1 MGLII
6 DTNVFIDAENGRLEL
21 GAIPVLQTE
30 PVFIAAVTVSELLAG
45 VKLAKTPEEYM
56 HRHTYAESILNS
68 IPVLDFDTEVAR
80 TYAELYAELYAQA
93 LGPQRRSN
101 LNVHDLQ
108 IAATA
113 LVQGYSILT
122 TNVDDFKGVPGVRLI
137 SPYAL
142 QGNTIHE
149 EQARYAPSS

>member
-30 PVFIAAVTVSELLAG
+30 PVFIAAITVSELLAG

-80 TYAELYAELYAQA
+80 TYAELYAQA
-93 LGPQRRSN
+93 LGQQRRSN

-149 EQARYAPSS
+149 EQASYASSS

>member
-1 MGLII
+1 MI
-6 DTNVFIDAENGRLEL
+6 
-21 GAIPVLQTE
+21 
-30 PVFIAAVTVSELLAG
+30 
-45 VKLAKTPEEYM
+45 KLCHWRAYV
-56 HRHTYAESILNS
+56 ESILRT

-80 TYAELYAELYAQA
+80 TYAELYAQA
-93 LGPQRRSN
+93 LGQQRRSN

-122 TNVDDFKGVPGVRLI
+122 TNVDDFNGIPGVRLI

-149 EQARYAPSS
+149 EQASYAPNATI

>member
-30 PVFIAAVTVSELLAG
+30 PVFIAAITVSELLAG

-80 TYAELYAELYAQA
+80 TYAELYAQA
-93 LGPQRRSN
+93 LGQQRRSN

-122 TNVDDFKGVPGVRLI
+122 TNVDDFKGIPGVRLI

-149 EQARYAPSS
+149 EQASYAPSTTI

>member
-80 TYAELYAELYAQA
+80 TYAELYAQA
-93 LGPQRRSN
+93 LGQQRRSN

-149 EQARYAPSS
+149 EQASYAPSS

>member
-30 PVFIAAVTVSELLAG
+30 PVFIAAITVSELLAG

-68 IPVLDFDTEVAR
+68 IPVLDFNTEVAR
-80 TYAELYAELYAQA
+80 TYAELYAQA
-93 LGPQRRSN
+93 LGQQRRSN
-101 LNVHDLQ
+101 LNVNDLQ

-122 TNVDDFKGVPGVRLI
+122 TNVDDFKGIPGVRLI

-149 EQARYAPSS
+149 EQASYTPSS

>member
-30 PVFIAAVTVSELLAG
+30 PVFIAAITVSELLAG

-80 TYAELYAELYAQA
+80 TYAELYAQA
-93 LGPQRRSN
+93 LGQQRRSN

-122 TNVDDFKGVPGVRLI
+122 TNVDDFKGIPGVRLI

-142 QGNTIHE
+142 RGNTIHE
-149 EQARYAPSS
+149 EQASYAPSS

>member
-30 PVFIAAVTVSELLAG
+30 PVFIAAITVSELLAG

-80 TYAELYAELYAQA
+80 TYAELYAQT
-93 LGPQRRSN
+93 LGQQRRSN

-122 TNVDDFKGVPGVRLI
+122 TNVDDFKGIPGVRLI

-149 EQARYAPSS
+149 EQASYAPSS

>member
-6 DTNVFIDAENGRLEL
+6 DTKVFIDAENGRLEL

-30 PVFIAAVTVSELLAG
+30 PVFIAAITVSELLAG

-56 HRHTYAESILNS
+56 HRHTYAESILNT

-80 TYAELYAELYAQA
+80 TYAELYAQA
-93 LGPQRRSN
+93 LGQQRRSN

-113 LVQGYSILT
+113 LVQGYSVLT
-122 TNVDDFKGVPGVRLI
+122 TNVDDFNGIPGVRLI

-142 QGNTIHE
+142 QGDTIHE
-149 EQARYAPSS
+149 EQASYAPNATI

>member
-30 PVFIAAVTVSELLAG
+30 PVFIAAITVSEMLAG

-68 IPVLDFDTEVAR
+68 IPVLDFDTEIAR
-80 TYAELYAELYAQA
+80 TYAELYAQA
-93 LGPQRRSN
+93 LGQQRRSN

-113 LVQGYSILT
+113 LVQGYSVLT

-149 EQARYAPSS
+149 EQASYAPSTTI

>member
-1 MGLII
+1 MIWVI
-6 DTNVFIDAENGRLEL
+6 
-21 GAIPVLQTE
+21 
-30 PVFIAAVTVSELLAG
+30 
-45 VKLAKTPEEYM
+45 KLCHWHAYV
-56 HRHTYAESILNS
+56 ESILNT

-80 TYAELYAELYAQA
+80 TYAELYAQA
-93 LGPQRRSN
+93 LGQQRRSN

-113 LVQGYSILT
+113 LVQGYSVLT

-149 EQARYAPSS
+149 EQASYAPNATI

>member
-1 MGLII
+1 MI
-6 DTNVFIDAENGRLEL
+6 
-21 GAIPVLQTE
+21 
-30 PVFIAAVTVSELLAG
+30 
-45 VKLAKTPEEYM
+45 KLCHWRAYV
-56 HRHTYAESILNS
+56 ESILRT

-80 TYAELYAELYAQA
+80 TYAELYAQA
-93 LGPQRRSN
+93 LGQQRRSN

-122 TNVDDFKGVPGVRLI
+122 TNVDDFNGIPGVRLI

-149 EQARYAPSS
+149 EQASYAPSTTI

>member
-6 DTNVFIDAENGRLEL
+6 DTKVFIDAENGRLEL

-30 PVFIAAVTVSELLAG
+30 PVFIAAITVSELLAG

-56 HRHTYAESILNS
+56 HRHTYAESILNT

-80 TYAELYAELYAQA
+80 TYAELYAQA
-93 LGPQRRSN
+93 LGQQRRSN

-113 LVQGYSILT
+113 LVQGYSVLT
-122 TNVDDFKGVPGVRLI
+122 SNVDDFKGVPGVRLI

-149 EQARYAPSS
+149 DQARYAPSS

>member
-6 DTNVFIDAENGRLEL
+6 DTNVFIDAENGRLER

-30 PVFIAAVTVSELLAG
+30 PVFIAAITVSELLAG

-80 TYAELYAELYAQA
+80 TYAELYAQA
-93 LGPQRRSN
+93 LGQQRRSN

-122 TNVDDFKGVPGVRLI
+122 TNVDDFNGIPGVRLI

-149 EQARYAPSS
+149 EQASYAPSTTI

>member
-6 DTNVFIDAENGRLEL
+6 DTSVFIDAENGRLEL

-30 PVFIAAVTVSELLAG
+30 PVFIAAITVAEMLAG

-56 HRHTYAESILNS
+56 HRHTYAESILS
-68 IPVLDFDTEVAR
+68 TIPVLDFDTEVAR
-80 TYAELYAELYAQA
+80 TYAELYAQA
-93 LGPQRRSN
+93 LGQQRRSN

-122 TNVDDFKGVPGVRLI
+122 TNIDDFKAVPGVKLI
-137 SPYAL
+137 SPYPS
-142 QGNTIHE
+142 QNNTIHE
-149 EQARYAPSS
+149 TQASYTPSA

>member
-30 PVFIAAVTVSELLAG
+30 PVFIAAITVSELLAG

-56 HRHTYAESILNS
+56 HRHTYAESILNT

-80 TYAELYAELYAQA
+80 TYAELYAQA
-93 LGPQRRSN
+93 LGQQRRSN

-113 LVQGYSILT
+113 LVQGYSVLT

-149 EQARYAPSS
+149 EQASYAPSTTI

>member
-30 PVFIAAVTVSELLAG
+30 PVFIAAITVSELLAG

-68 IPVLDFDTEVAR
+68 IPVLDFDTEIAR
-80 TYAELYAELYAQA
+80 TYAELYAQA
-93 LGPQRRSN
+93 LGQQRRSN

-113 LVQGYSILT
+113 LVQGYSVLT

-149 EQARYAPSS
+149 EQASYAPSTTI

>member
-30 PVFIAAVTVSELLAG
+30 PVFIAAITVSELLAG

-80 TYAELYAELYAQA
+80 TYAELYAQT
-93 LGPQRRSN
+93 LGQQRRSN

-149 EQARYAPSS
+149 EQASYSLPNRDS

>member
-30 PVFIAAVTVSELLAG
+30 PVFIAAITVSELLAG

-56 HRHTYAESILNS
+56 HRHSYAESILNS

-80 TYAELYAELYAQA
+80 TYAELYAQT
-93 LGPQRRSN
+93 LGQQRRSN

-113 LVQGYSILT
+113 LVQGYSVLT

-149 EQARYAPSS
+149 EQASYASSS

>member
-30 PVFIAAVTVSELLAG
+30 PVFIAAITVSELLAG

-80 TYAELYAELYAQA
+80 TYAELYAQA
-93 LGPQRRSN
+93 LGQQRRSN

-149 EQARYAPSS
+149 EQASYAPSS

>member
-21 GAIPVLQTE
+21 GVIPVLQTE
-30 PVFIAAVTVSELLAG
+30 PVFIAAITVSELLAG

-56 HRHTYAESILNS
+56 HRHAYAESILNS

-80 TYAELYAELYAQA
+80 TYAELYAQA
-93 LGPQRRSN
+93 LGQQRRSN

-122 TNVDDFKGVPGVRLI
+122 TNVDDFKGIPGVRLI
-137 SPYAL
+137 SPYTL

-149 EQARYAPSS
+149 EQARYAPNATI

>member
-30 PVFIAAVTVSELLAG
+30 PVFIAAITVAEMLAG

-56 HRHTYAESILNS
+56 HRHTYAESILNT

-80 TYAELYAELYAQA
+80 TYAELYVQA
-93 LGPQRRSN
+93 LGQQRCSN

-122 TNVDDFKGVPGVRLI
+122 TNVDDFKGVPGVKLL
-137 SPYAL
+137 SPYSL
-142 QGNTIHE
+142 QNNYDP
-149 EQARYAPSS
+149 RNSSQLQHS

>member
-21 GAIPVLQTE
+21 GTIPVLQTE
-30 PVFIAAVTVSELLAG
+30 PVFIAAITVSELLAG
-45 VKLAKTPEEYM
+45 IKLAKTPEEYM

-80 TYAELYAELYAQA
+80 TYAELYAQA
-93 LGPQRRSN
+93 LGQQRRSN
-101 LNVHDLQ
+101 MNVHDLQ

-122 TNVDDFKGVPGVRLI
+122 TNVDDFKGIPGVRLI

-149 EQARYAPSS
+149 DQASYSPSS

>member
-6 DTNVFIDAENGRLEL
+6 DTNVFIDAENRRLEL

-80 TYAELYAELYAQA
+80 TYAELYAQA
-93 LGPQRRSN
+93 LGQQRRSN

-122 TNVDDFKGVPGVRLI
+122 TNVDDFKGIPGVRLI

>member
-30 PVFIAAVTVSELLAG
+30 PVFIAAITVSELLAG

-56 HRHTYAESILNS
+56 HRHTYAESILNT

-80 TYAELYAELYAQA
+80 TYAELYAQA
-93 LGPQRRSN
+93 LGQQRRSN

-142 QGNTIHE
+142 QGDTIHE
-149 EQARYAPSS
+149 EQASYAPSTTI

>member
-30 PVFIAAVTVSELLAG
+30 PVFIAAITVSELLAG

-56 HRHTYAESILNS
+56 HRHTYAESILNR

-80 TYAELYAELYAQA
+80 TYAELYAQT
-93 LGPQRRSN
+93 LGQQRRSN

-122 TNVDDFKGVPGVRLI
+122 TNVDDFKGIPGVRLI

-149 EQARYAPSS
+149 EQASYAPSS

>member
-6 DTNVFIDAENGRLEL
+6 DTKVFIDAENGRLEL

-30 PVFIAAVTVSELLAG
+30 PVFIAAITVSELLAG

-68 IPVLDFDTEVAR
+68 IPVLDFDTEISR
-80 TYAELYAELYAQA
+80 TYAELYAQA
-93 LGPQRRSN
+93 LGQQRRSN

-113 LVQGYSILT
+113 LVQGYSVLT

-149 EQARYAPSS
+149 EQASYAPSTTI

>member
-30 PVFIAAVTVSELLAG
+30 PVFIAAITVSELLAG

-56 HRHTYAESILNS
+56 HRHTYAESILSS

-80 TYAELYAELYAQA
+80 TYAELYAQA
-93 LGPQRRSN
+93 LGQQRRSN

-108 IAATA
+108 IAAMA

-149 EQARYAPSS
+149 EQASYVANS

>member
-30 PVFIAAVTVSELLAG
+30 PVFIAAITVSELLAG

-56 HRHTYAESILNS
+56 HRHTYVESILNT

-80 TYAELYAELYAQA
+80 TYAELYAQA
-93 LGPQRRSN
+93 LGQQRRSN

-113 LVQGYSILT
+113 LVQGYSVLT

-149 EQARYAPSS
+149 DQARYAPSS

>member
-30 PVFIAAVTVSELLAG
+30 PVFIAAITVSELLAG

-80 TYAELYAELYAQA
+80 TYAELYAQA
-93 LGPQRRSN
+93 LGQQRRSN

-122 TNVDDFKGVPGVRLI
+122 TNVDDFKGIPGVRLI

-149 EQARYAPSS
+149 DQASYSPSS

>member
-6 DTNVFIDAENGRLEL
+6 DTSVFIDAENGRLEL

-30 PVFIAAVTVSELLAG
+30 PVFIAAITVSELLAG

-80 TYAELYAELYAQA
+80 TYAELYAQA
-93 LGPQRRSN
+93 LGQQRRSN

-113 LVQGYSILT
+113 LVQGYSVLT

-149 EQARYAPSS
+149 EQASYAPSTTI

>member
-1 MGLII
+1 ML
-6 DTNVFIDAENGRLEL
+6 RHSY
-21 GAIPVLQTE
+21 
-30 PVFIAAVTVSELLAG
+30 AV
-45 VKLAKTPEEYM
+45 
-56 HRHTYAESILNS
+56 SILNS

-80 TYAELYAELYAQA
+80 TYAELYAQA
-93 LGPQRRSN
+93 LGQQRRSN

-113 LVQGYSILT
+113 LVQGYSVLT
-122 TNVDDFKGVPGVRLI
+122 TNVDDFMGVPGVRLI

-149 EQARYAPSS
+149 EQASYAPSS

>member
-80 TYAELYAELYAQA
+80 TYAELYARA
-93 LGPQRRSN
+93 LGQQRRSN

>member
-30 PVFIAAVTVSELLAG
+30 PVFIAAITVSELLAG

-56 HRHTYAESILNS
+56 HRHTYAESILNT

-80 TYAELYAELYAQA
+80 TYAELYAQT
-93 LGPQRRSN
+93 LGQQRRSN

-149 EQARYAPSS
+149 EQASYAPSS

>member
-30 PVFIAAVTVSELLAG
+30 PVFIAAITVSELLAG

-56 HRHTYAESILNS
+56 HRHTYAESILNT

-80 TYAELYAELYAQA
+80 TYAELYAQA
-93 LGPQRRSN
+93 LGQQRRSN

-122 TNVDDFKGVPGVRLI
+122 TNVDDFKGIPGVRLI

-149 EQARYAPSS
+149 EQASYAPSTTI

>member
-30 PVFIAAVTVSELLAG
+30 PVFIAVITVSEMLAG

-80 TYAELYAELYAQA
+80 TYAELYAQA
-93 LGPQRRSN
+93 LGQQRRSN

-142 QGNTIHE
+142 QGDTIHE
-149 EQARYAPSS
+149 EQASYAPSTTI

>member
-6 DTNVFIDAENGRLEL
+6 DTNVFIDAENNRMEL
-21 GAIPVLQTE
+21 SAIPVLQTE
-30 PVFIAAVTVSELLAG
+30 PVFIAAITVSEMLAG

-56 HRHTYAESILNS
+56 HRHINTESILNT

-80 TYAELYAELYAQA
+80 TYAELYAQA
-93 LGPQRRSN
+93 LGQGRRSN

-113 LVQGYSILT
+113 LVHGHVVLT
-122 TNVDDFKGVPGVRLI
+122 TNTDDFKGVAGLTVI
-137 SPYAL
+137 SPYPL
-142 QGNTIHE
+142 QSDTIHE
-149 EQARYAPSS
+149 SPSDYGTT

>member
-30 PVFIAAVTVSELLAG
+30 PVFIAAITVSEMLAG

-56 HRHTYAESILNS
+56 HRHTYAESILNT

-80 TYAELYAELYAQA
+80 TYAELYAQA
-93 LGPQRRSN
+93 LGQQRRSN

-122 TNVDDFKGVPGVRLI
+122 TNVDDFKGIPGVRLI

-142 QGNTIHE
+142 QGSTIHE
-149 EQARYAPSS
+149 E